1 MQSWDHYNKYYHSW
15 RCWLIIEN
23 WFTAWSCHCHD
34 GFCMTLKKTFR
45 NIVSIRPLKIRI
57 AVPAIQCGSIIG
69 KAGAKVKEIRDL
81 TGAQIQVS
89 HEPLPNSSER
99 CRHEPVFT
107 WFSKEDPFNSGSLT
121 EFLIGWKILIRS
133 NAGRYL

>member
-1 MQSWDHYNKYYHSW
+1 MYRKIQSDSVTPKSKKILQLCLHSN
-15 RCWLIIEN
+15 L
-23 WFTAWSCHCHD
+23 
-34 GFCMTLKKTFR
+34 L
-45 NIVSIRPLKIRI
+45 RPLKIRI

-107 WFSKEDPFNSGSLT
+107 
-121 EFLIGWKILIRS
+121 
-133 NAGRYL
+133 

>member
-1 MQSWDHYNKYYHSW
+1 MLHRNQKKILQLCLHSN
-15 RCWLIIEN
+15 L
-23 WFTAWSCHCHD
+23 F
-34 GFCMTLKKTFR
+34 
-45 NIVSIRPLKIRI
+45 RPLKIRI

-99 CRHEPVFT
+99 CRYEPVFT
-107 WFSKEDPFNSGSLT
+107 
-121 EFLIGWKILIRS
+121 
-133 NAGRYL
+133 